1 MGADSYSNPTEC
13 RIKLHWL
20 PVRAR
25 IQYKILLLVYKCVE
39 GTAPTYLQELININA
54 YNRVGLCSCQD
65 DCKLQIPRV
74 NKETFANRSFKVVR
88 TRWWNNLPIDIRRS
102 SSVTTFKKQLKTYL
116 FKFYYKDYL

>member
-1 MGADSYSNPTEC
+1 MGADSYSSSTEC

-20 PVRAR
+20 LVRVQ
-25 IQYKILLLVYKCVE
+25 IQYKILLLVYKCDQ
-39 GTAPTYLQELININA
+39 GTAPTYLQELININT
-54 YNRVGLCSCQD
+54 YNRVGLCSSQD

-74 NKETFANRSFKVVR
+74 NRETFANRSFKVVGP
-88 TRWWNNLPIDIRRS
+88 RWWNNLPIDIQRS